1 MGDYAGAGLLQLPA
15 GANGRGLREAGAV
28 PDAGPGYADL
38 EGGAGRGAAE
48 IARAAAGGELTA
60 LYLLQTDPV
69 RDRQD
74 RALWERAMHGAALV
88 VAHASV
94 LTEGLREHADVIF
107 PAESHAE
114 KEGTVVHPDG
124 RMQRLRPAVAHAGE
138 VKPGWAVLAE
148 IARRA
153 GTELGI
159 ERSADAFEQ
168 LAARVPFYEG
178 LTLEA
183 LGGHGL
189 RWPER
194 PQARSVTAG
203 HQTVV
208 DSRHRPAPPS
218 DGAANGALR
227 LGTYRPIWASP
238 EVEVSP
244 ALKYLVVEQ
253 TLELSPEDASRL
265 GIEHGAAVEV
275 AQLDDS
281 RAAQD
286 GEAGSRAGG
295 NREGTTLR
303 AAAAVRT
310 GVPAGSAFL
319 AEGIAAESANA
330 LTEPLIEVRPG

>member
-1 MGDYAGAGLLQLPA
+1 MWGERIGDRAASILLRIADWLGMGDYAGAGLLQIPA

-38 EGGAGRGAAE
+38 DDGAGRGAAE

-60 LYLLQTDPV
+60 LYLMQTDPV
-69 RDRQD
+69 RDRHD

-124 RMQRLRPAVAHAGE
+124 RLQRLRPAVAHAGE

-168 LAARVPFYEG
+168 LVARVPFYEG

-194 PQARSVTAG
+194 PQARTVSAG
-203 HQTVV
+203 HQTVG
-208 DSRHRPAPPS
+208 RHPPPPGAARRTAPP
-218 DGAANGALR
+218 
-227 LGTYRPIWASP
+227 
-238 EVEVSP
+238 
-244 ALKYLVVEQ
+244 
-253 TLELSPEDASRL
+253 
-265 GIEHGAAVEV
+265 
-275 AQLDDS
+275 
-281 RAAQD
+281 
-286 GEAGSRAGG
+286 
-295 NREGTTLR
+295 
-303 AAAAVRT
+303 T
-310 GVPAGSAFL
+310 GRFGSAPT
-319 AEGIAAESANA
+319 GRSG
-330 LTEPLIEVRPG
+330 PRPKSRSRRR